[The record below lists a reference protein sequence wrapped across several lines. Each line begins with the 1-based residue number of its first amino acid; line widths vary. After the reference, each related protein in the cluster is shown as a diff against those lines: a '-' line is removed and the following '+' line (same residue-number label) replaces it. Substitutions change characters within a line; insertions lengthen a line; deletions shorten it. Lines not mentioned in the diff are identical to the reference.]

1 MATSSSDR
9 PQTGRTGFA
18 MADGITDNIELI
30 EWVERSRRLLHA
42 GALELGITAS
52 ELEAKLRRAS
62 RGLVVAG
69 MSARYRAHQVAKPV
83 QQASESLVIASQYII
98 TAGNRF
104 EAAFGFELEQ
114 VGAKGRRA
122 GGEFRFKGDRAR

>member
-1 MATSSSDR
+1 MAQNTSSNTNRTQS
-9 PQTGRTGFA
+9 GRTGFA
-18 MADGITDNIELI
+18 MADGITDNIELM

-62 RGLVVAG
+62 KGLVIAG

-83 QQASESLVIASQYII
+83 QQASEALVIASQFII

-104 EAAFGFELEQ
+104 EAAYGYELER
-114 VGAKGRRA
+114 VGAKGRRRSDFQ
-122 GGEFRFKGDRAR
+122 FRGHR